1 MRSIVGYSKSI
12 VEIIERRFSCRTYLD
27 VPIEAEKRQR
37 LGEFLSAC
45 RTGPLGT
52 ATRFEL
58 VVATEKDRR
67 ALRGL
72 GTYGLIRGATGFV
85 LGAVSEGEK
94 NLEDFGY
101 LMEQIVLQATD
112 LGLGTCWLGGFFT
125 RSRFAERMALD
136 DGELMPAVV
145 SVGYASDDRGL
156 VDRLIRRG
164 AGSDKRLPWE
174 HLFFDGQLGVPVSRQ
189 AAGTYAV
196 PLEMVRLGPSA
207 SNRQPWRIVKDGDAW
222 HFYLQRMLGYYEG
235 GRLFLRMAD
244 LQRVDMGIAMCH
256 FALTADELGLRGAWA
271 IEEPD
276 IKRPDEST
284 EYVVS
289 WVEGRSN
296 GL

>member
-1 MRSIVGYSKSI
+1 LRSIVGYSKPI
-12 VEIIERRFSCRTYLD
+12 TEIIERRFSCRTYLD

-37 LGEFLSAC
+37 LEEFLSAC
-45 RTGPLGT
+45 QTGPLGT

-58 VVATEKDRR
+58 VVATEEDRR

-112 LGLGTCWLGGFFT
+112 LGLGTCWLGGIFA
-125 RSRFAERMALD
+125 RSRFAERMALG

-145 SVGYASDDRGL
+145 CVGYMSDDRGL

-174 HLFFDGQLGVPVSRQ
+174 RLFFDRQFGVPISRQ
-189 AAGTYAV
+189 AAGAYAV

-222 HFYLQRMLGYYEG
+222 HFYLRRTLGYYEG
-235 GRLFLRMAD
+235 GRLFLRVAD
-244 LQRVDMGIAMCH
+244 LQRVDVGIAMCH

-276 IKRPDEST
+276 VVRPDDLT

-289 WVEGRSN
+289 WVEGRKV
-296 GL
+296 

>member
-1 MRSIVGYSKSI
+1 VGYSKPI
-12 VEIIERRFSCRTYLD
+12 TEIIERRFSCRTYLD

-37 LGEFLSAC
+37 LREFLSA
-45 RTGPLGT
+45 RQTGPLGT
-52 ATRFEL
+52 PARFEL

-125 RSRFAERMALD
+125 RSRFAERLALD
-136 DGELMPAVV
+136 DSELMPAVV
-145 SVGYASDDRGL
+145 SVGYVSDDRGL
-156 VDRLIRRG
+156 LDRLIRRG
-164 AGSDKRLPWE
+164 AGSNRRLPWE
-174 HLFFDGQLGVPVSRQ
+174 HLFFDGQFGVPISRQ
-189 AAGTYAV
+189 AAGAYAV

-207 SNRQPWRIVKDGDAW
+207 SNRQPWRIVKDGGAW

-276 IKRPDEST
+276 IERPDEST

-289 WVEGRSN
+289 WVEGQVN